1 MLREMRLSLGDAYGG
16 RSLPGKGQQ
25 RGLKRRGHRGGSL
38 ATRPRVEYQQ
48 AGGVRAP
55 EPSQSNP
62 ASVVIAVPK
71 VPIHFTGRLLKPEH
85 RARSRAP
92 GAKRVLETVARQ
104 RWELD
109 TQRAH
114 QSGPGVGHKGTRH
127 LPRRFGHQYAIR
139 CLPGKDVRIDLAGE
153 GMRHSR
159 RYLRANARYVRNV
172 IRCRI
177 FQPLTAVVF
186 IQGGSVETMP
196 AKDTTAARLVIFT
209 G

>member
-1 MLREMRLSLGDAYGG
+1 MLREMRLSLGGAYGG

-25 RGLKRRGHRGGSL
+25 RGLKRRVHRGGSL
-38 ATRPRVEYQQ
+38 ATRPRIKCHQ

-55 EPSQSNP
+55 KPSQSNP
-62 ASVVIAVPK
+62 ASVVIAAPK
-71 VPIHFTGRLLKPEH
+71 LPIHFTGGLLKPEH

-114 QSGPGVGHKGTRH
+114 QSSPGVGQKKTRH
-127 LPRRFGHQYAIR
+127 SPRRFGHQYAIR
-139 CLPGKDVRIDLAGE
+139 CLPGKDVRIDLLGE

-159 RYLRANARYVRNV
+159 RCLRANARRVRNV

-177 FQPLTAVVF
+177 FRP
-186 IQGGSVETMP
+186 
-196 AKDTTAARLVIFT
+196 
-209 G
+209 